1 MQMLHFRVP
10 TSCNGMR
17 LNIFLRT
24 MGVSSACIKAVKYQG
39 TGFCV
44 RLGDEVIPV
53 HTDYRVATAQIV
65 SFALPPEPPTA
76 VQPEPLPIDVIYE
89 DEFAAVLNKPA
100 GIAVHPT
107 LNHTSGT
114 LANGWLYRLK
124 CRGEDGVFRRST
136 ALIKT
141 PAALCCVRRMPL
153 PRRNSPRL
161 HKSVILPWWKA
172 RCPLGSGR
180 IDVPIAR
187 RGDSIIGRCVREDG
201 KPSVTEY
208 TVLAASASHAL
219 VSCFPVTG
227 RTHQIRVH
235 FSWLGHPL
243 AGDSL
248 YGGHTDII
256 ARHALHC
263 AVLRFNRPAD
273 HEPRRVQS
281 PLPEDFLAACCA
293 AYLPDKEE
301 IQTMLQSVLPC
312 AE

>member
-124 CRGEDGVFRRST
+124 CRGEDGVFR
-136 ALIKT
+136 
-141 PAALCCVRRMPL
+141 PV
-153 PRRNSPRL
+153 N
-161 HKSVILPWWKA
+161 
-172 RCPLGSGR
+172 R
-180 IDVPIAR
+180 IDKNTSGLLIVA
-187 RGDSIIGRCVREDG
+187 
-201 KPSVTEY
+201 K
-208 TVLAASASHAL
+208 
-219 VSCFPVTG
+219 
-227 RTHQIRVH
+227 
-235 FSWLGHPL
+235 
-243 AGDSL
+243 
-248 YGGHTDII
+248 TDN
-256 ARHALHC
+256 AHK
-263 AVLRFNRPAD
+263 
-273 HEPRRVQS
+273 
-281 PLPEDFLAACCA
+281 FLAEQI
-293 AYLPDKEE
+293 KE
-301 IQTMLQSVLPC
+301 
-312 AE
+312 

>member
-124 CRGEDGVFRRST
+124 CRGEDGVFRPVNRIDKNTSGLVLC
-136 ALIKT
+136 AQNAF
-141 PAALCCVRRMPL
+141 AAPLLAASAHKCYLAIVQGAMPL
-153 PRRNSPRL
+153 
-161 HKSVILPWWKA
+161 
-172 RCPLGSGR
+172 GR
-180 IDVPIAR
+180 GRVEAPIAR

-201 KPSVTEY
+201 KYSLTEY
-208 TVLAASASHAL
+208 QVLAVGRSHSL
-219 VSCFPVTG
+219 VACWLCTG

-235 FSWLGHPL
+235 MAYIGHPL
-243 AGDSL
+243 AGDTL
-248 YGGHTDII
+248 YGGSDAVI

-263 AVLRFNRPAD
+263 AILHFAHPLTGKPIRVECPLPAD
-273 HEPRRVQS
+273 MAA
-281 PLPEDFLAACCA
+281 LAETEN
-293 AYLPDKEE
+293 LLDGW
-301 IQTMLQSVLPC
+301 QLSSLPC
-312 AE
+312 GEDALT

>member
-124 CRGEDGVFRRST
+124 CRGEDGVFRPVNR
-136 ALIKT
+136 IDKT

-172 RCPLGSGR
+172 RCPLGRAALTSR
-180 IDVPIAR
+180 LRAAAI
-187 RGDSIIGRCVREDG
+187 
-201 KPSVTEY
+201 PS
-208 TVLAASASHAL
+208 LAA
-219 VSCFPVTG
+219 V
-227 RTHQIRVH
+227 
-235 FSWLGHPL
+235 
-243 AGDSL
+243 
-248 YGGHTDII
+248 
-256 ARHALHC
+256 
-263 AVLRFNRPAD
+263 
-273 HEPRRVQS
+273 
-281 PLPEDFLAACCA
+281 
-293 AYLPDKEE
+293 
-301 IQTMLQSVLPC
+301 
-312 AE
+312 

>member
-124 CRGEDGVFRRST
+124 SVSYT
-136 ALIKT
+136 HLT
-141 PAALCCVRRMPL
+141 L
-153 PRRNSPRL
+153 PTKL
-161 HKSVILPWWKA
+161 EV
-172 RCPLGSGR
+172 
-180 IDVPIAR
+180 
-187 RGDSIIGRCVREDG
+187 
-201 KPSVTEY
+201 
-208 TVLAASASHAL
+208 
-219 VSCFPVTG
+219 
-227 RTHQIRVH
+227 
-235 FSWLGHPL
+235 
-243 AGDSL
+243 
-248 YGGHTDII
+248 
-256 ARHALHC
+256 
-263 AVLRFNRPAD
+263 
-273 HEPRRVQS
+273 
-281 PLPEDFLAACCA
+281 
-293 AYLPDKEE
+293 
-301 IQTMLQSVLPC
+301 
-312 AE
+312 

>member
-1 MQMLHFRVP
+1 MQILHFRVP

-65 SFALPPEPPTA
+65 SFALPPEPPTD

-124 CRGEDGVFRRST
+124 CRGEDGVFRPVNRIDKNTSGLVLCAQNAFAAPELAKT
-136 ALIKT
+136 AQKCYL
-141 PAALCCVRRMPL
+141 ALCKGRRQAQRDGIHRAGRQRFPCIGFL
-153 PRRNSPRL
+153 FSGNGPYPSDPR
-161 HKSVILPWWKA
+161 
-172 RCPLGSGR
+172 
-180 IDVPIAR
+180 
-187 RGDSIIGRCVREDG
+187 
-201 KPSVTEY
+201 
-208 TVLAASASHAL
+208 
-219 VSCFPVTG
+219 
-227 RTHQIRVH
+227 
-235 FSWLGHPL
+235 
-243 AGDSL
+243 SL
-248 YGGHTDII
+248 
-256 ARHALHC
+256 
-263 AVLRFNRPAD
+263 
-273 HEPRRVQS
+273 
-281 PLPEDFLAACCA
+281 FLARPPAGGG
-293 AYLPDKEE
+293 
-301 IQTMLQSVLPC
+301 
-312 AE
+312 

>member
-124 CRGEDGVFRRST
+124 CRGEMAYAGANHLERLDDILAQGNDAESKRADDCDKQTDCVHANGRSNFVST
-136 ALIKT
+136 AHSANHGILDPKADHVQGIANQVRVRNTRQYLTEAVTAAGFFCSAPPGVYGQLAAQAVQPEGKTAVSTDRRCRCFILLFSLI
-141 PAALCCVRRMPL
+141 LLFQM
-153 PRRNSPRL
+153 
-161 HKSVILPWWKA
+161 
-172 RCPLGSGR
+172 GR
-180 IDVPIAR
+180 ICAQKGLLSAR
-187 RGDSIIGRCVREDG
+187 KG
-201 KPSVTEY
+201 
-208 TVLAASASHAL
+208 
-219 VSCFPVTG
+219 
-227 RTHQIRVH
+227 
-235 FSWLGHPL
+235 
-243 AGDSL
+243 
-248 YGGHTDII
+248 
-256 ARHALHC
+256 
-263 AVLRFNRPAD
+263 
-273 HEPRRVQS
+273 
-281 PLPEDFLAACCA
+281 ACMG
-293 AYLPDKEE
+293 L
-301 IQTMLQSVLPC
+301 
-312 AE
+312 

>member
-65 SFALPPEPPTA
+65 SFSLPPEPPTA

-124 CRGEDGVFRRST
+124 CRGEDGVFRPVNRIDKNTSGLVLCAQNAFAAPELAKT
-136 ALIKT
+136 AQKCYL
-141 PAALCCVRRMPL
+141 ALVEGPL
-153 PRRNSPRL
+153 P
-161 HKSVILPWWKA
+161 V
-172 RCPLGSGR
+172 GSGR

-208 TVLAASASHAL
+208 TVLAVCTAAIRISLRVTPCIVQCCGSTAPRTMSPAGCRAL
-219 VSCFPVTG
+219 CRRIFWPPAAQPICQTKKRFKQRYNPCCPALSSTNC
-227 RTHQIRVH
+227 
-235 FSWLGHPL
+235 
-243 AGDSL
+243 
-248 YGGHTDII
+248 
-256 ARHALHC
+256 LHC
-263 AVLRFNRPAD
+263 TL
-273 HEPRRVQS
+273 
-281 PLPEDFLAACCA
+281 
-293 AYLPDKEE
+293 
-301 IQTMLQSVLPC
+301 
-312 AE
+312 

>member
-89 DEFAAVLNKPA
+89 DEFAAVLNNPA

-124 CRGEDGVFRRST
+124 CRGEDGVFRPVNRIDKNTSGLVLCAQNAFAAPELAKT
-136 ALIKT
+136 AQKCYL
-141 PAALCCVRRMPL
+141 ALVEGPL
-153 PRRNSPRL
+153 P
-161 HKSVILPWWKA
+161 V
-172 RCPLGSGR
+172 GSGR
-180 IDVPIAR
+180 IDVPI
-187 RGDSIIGRCVREDG
+187 
-201 KPSVTEY
+201 
-208 TVLAASASHAL
+208 
-219 VSCFPVTG
+219 
-227 RTHQIRVH
+227 
-235 FSWLGHPL
+235 
-243 AGDSL
+243 
-248 YGGHTDII
+248 
-256 ARHALHC
+256 
-263 AVLRFNRPAD
+263 
-273 HEPRRVQS
+273 PRRFHHW
-281 PLPEDFLAACCA
+281 PLCKGRRQAQRDGIHRAGRQRFPCIGFLFSGNGPYPSDPRSLFLARPPAGGG
-293 AYLPDKEE
+293 
-301 IQTMLQSVLPC
+301 
-312 AE
+312 

>member
-124 CRGEDGVFRRST
+124 CRGEDGVFR
-136 ALIKT
+136 
-141 PAALCCVRRMPL
+141 PV
-153 PRRNSPRL
+153 N
-161 HKSVILPWWKA
+161 
-172 RCPLGSGR
+172 R
-180 IDVPIAR
+180 IDKNTS
-187 RGDSIIGRCVREDG
+187 GL
-201 KPSVTEY
+201 
-208 TVLAASASHAL
+208 VLKSEAKRS
-219 VSCFPVTG
+219 
-227 RTHQIRVH
+227 
-235 FSWLGHPL
+235 
-243 AGDSL
+243 
-248 YGGHTDII
+248 
-256 ARHALHC
+256 
-263 AVLRFNRPAD
+263 
-273 HEPRRVQS
+273 
-281 PLPEDFLAACCA
+281 
-293 AYLPDKEE
+293 
-301 IQTMLQSVLPC
+301 
-312 AE
+312 